1 MKSWTQARIDRWL
14 DKRIP
19 SSNAYQMDVNNTFI
33 LPTRFGWA
41 IVGLMSCLFI
51 LGTNYQNNVILMFC
65 YFVSALLLLALFHS
79 YVSFVQFHIAFRP
92 VANCFSNQYVQLQL
106 DLSYKPNRSALHS
119 LSNIAIF
126 SKNYPVYEYLENAS
140 NVIAIQPF
148 SRGLHQLSRVSI
160 ESIFPFGLF
169 RCWSHLT
176 VPGQFFVFP
185 TPIACSLKL
194 RKQHSQGEAG
204 NKLGVAVTSDD
215 LQGIRDYRDSDPI
228 HHVSWKHF
236 AKGQG
241 LLSKDFSER
250 SAISGWL
257 HFNDYFT
264 ENVEHALSEVTF
276 QILDLSK
283 QDANFGFS
291 IGKHQIMP
299 NTGMQH
305 QIQCLEAV
313 ALYHHQQH
321 AHIIVDDVADGIN
334 AEENDARKMRHR

>member
-1 MKSWTQARIDRWL
+1 MKSWTQARVDRWL

-19 SSNAYQMDVNNTFI
+19 SSHAYQLDVNNTFI

-65 YFVSALLLLALFHS
+65 YFVFSLLLLALFHS
-79 YVSFVQFHIAFRP
+79 YVSFVQFHVVFRP
-92 VANCFSNQYVQLQL
+92 VTDCFSNQHAQLHL
-106 DLSYKPNRSALHS
+106 DLSHKENRSALHS
-119 LSNIAIF
+119 LSNIAVF
-126 SKNYPVYEYLENAS
+126 SKLYPVYEYLEDGS
-140 NVIAIQPF
+140 NMIAISPF
-148 SRGLHQLSRVSI
+148 SRGLHHVGRVSI

-185 TPIACSLKL
+185 APSPCSLQL
-194 RKQHSQGEAG
+194 RRQNAKGNTG
-204 NKLGVAVTSDD
+204 NKLGVPVTSED

-257 HFNDYFT
+257 HFSDYFS
-264 ENVEHALSEVTF
+264 ENVEQALSEVTF
-276 QILDLSK
+276 QILALSK

-291 IGKHQIMP
+291 IGKQQIMP

-305 QIQCLEAV
+305 QQQCLEAV
-313 ALYHHQQH
+313 ALYRHKQH
-321 AHIIVDDVADGIN
+321 AHAIN
-334 AEENDARKMRHR
+334 ESINNSIYASQTGRP

>member
-1 MKSWTQARIDRWL
+1 MPSWTQTRINKWL

-19 SSNAYQMDVNNTFI
+19 PSHTYQMDVNNTFI

-41 IVGLMSCLFI
+41 IVALTTCLFI

-65 YFVSALLLLALFHS
+65 YFVFALLLLSMFHS
-79 YVSFVQFHIAFRP
+79 YVSFVQFKVTFRP
-92 VANCFSNQYVQLQL
+92 VENVFANQKVQLL
-106 DLSYKPNRSALHS
+106 LELKHKETRSALHS
-119 LSNIAIF
+119 LSNIAIYR
-126 SKNYPVYEYLENAS
+126 KNTAIYEYLQDGLNTVDIAS
-140 NVIAIQPF
+140 LP
-148 SRGLHQLSRVSI
+148 RGQHSLGRVSL

-169 RCWSHLT
+169 RCWTHLS
-176 VPGQFFVFP
+176 VPSKFFVFA
-185 TPIACSLKL
+185 TPIPSKL
-194 RKQHSQGEAG
+194 TLRQQQSQGKSG
-204 NKLGVAVTSDD
+204 QKTGISTSSED

-257 HFNDYFT
+257 HFNDYFQDKL
-264 ENVEHALSEVTF
+264 EHTLSELSY

-291 IGKHQIMP
+291 IGIQDIMP
-299 NTGMQH
+299 GSGSEH
-305 QIQCLEAV
+305 QQKCLEAV
-313 ALYHHQQH
+313 ALYKHKPGKTQ
-321 AHIIVDDVADGIN
+321 AS
-334 AEENDARKMRHR
+334 ENTNGSDRSHR

>member
-1 MKSWTQARIDRWL
+1 MKYWTQERIDKWL

-19 SSNAYQMDVNNTFI
+19 SSPAYQMDVNNTFI

-65 YFVSALLLLALFHS
+65 YFVFALLLLALFHS

-92 VANCFSNQYVQLQL
+92 IQNAFANKHVQLQL
-106 DLSYKPNRSALHS
+106 DLSHKANRMALHS

-126 SKNYPVYEYLENAS
+126 SKRYPVYEYLEDGVNT
-140 NVIAIQPF
+140 IAIDQF
-148 SRGLHQLSRVSI
+148 SRGLYELPRVSI

-169 RCWSHLT
+169 RCWSHLS
-176 VPGQFFVFP
+176 VPSQFFVFP
-185 TPIACSLKL
+185 TPLACSLKL
-194 RKQHSQGEAG
+194 RQQNSKGNTG
-204 NKLGVAVTSDD
+204 NKSGVTVTSED

-241 LLSKDFSER
+241 LLTKDFSER

-257 HFNDYFT
+257 HFSDYFNG
-264 ENVEHALSEVTF
+264 NVEYALSEVTF
-276 QILDLSK
+276 QILELSN
-283 QDANFGFS
+283 QGASFGFS
-291 IGKHQIMP
+291 IGKQQIMP

-305 QIQCLEAV
+305 KQKCLETV
-313 ALYHHQQH
+313 ALYRHNQAQHNICDNDDATEMEHPQH
-321 AHIIVDDVADGIN
+321 A
-334 AEENDARKMRHR
+334 KS

>member
-1 MKSWTQARIDRWL
+1 MPRKGALMKSWTQTRIDKWL

-19 SSNAYQMDVNNTFI
+19 ANNTYQMDVNNTFI

-41 IVGLMSCLFI
+41 VTGLMTCLFI

-65 YFVSALLLLALFHS
+65 YFVFALLLLALFHS
-79 YVSFVQFHIAFRP
+79 YTSFVQYNISFRP
-92 VANCFSNQYVQLQL
+92 VDNCFANQQVQLSFE
-106 DLSYKPNRSALHS
+106 LSRKPNRSSLHS
-119 LSNIAIF
+119 LSNIAIY
-126 SKNYPVYEYLENAS
+126 SNRYPIYEYLENGS
-140 NVIAIQPF
+140 NTIAIC
-148 SRGLHQLSRVSI
+148 SLARGRHQLDRISI

-176 VPGQFFVFP
+176 VPGQFYVFP
-185 TPIACSLKL
+185 SPIPCRLKL
-194 RKQHSQGEAG
+194 RQQQSQGKTG
-204 NKLGVAVTSDD
+204 HQTSVLVTSED

-257 HFNDYFT
+257 HFIDYFT
-264 ENVEHALSEVTF
+264 ENVEHALGETTF
-276 QILDLSK
+276 QILELSN

-291 IGKHQIMP
+291 IGNQQIMP
-299 NTGMQH
+299 SSGMQH
-305 QIQCLEAV
+305 QQQCLEAV
-313 ALYHHQQH
+313 ALYRHKQAPQS
-321 AHIIVDDVADGIN
+321 IN
-334 AEENDARKMRHR
+334 KTDSAKTGDQ